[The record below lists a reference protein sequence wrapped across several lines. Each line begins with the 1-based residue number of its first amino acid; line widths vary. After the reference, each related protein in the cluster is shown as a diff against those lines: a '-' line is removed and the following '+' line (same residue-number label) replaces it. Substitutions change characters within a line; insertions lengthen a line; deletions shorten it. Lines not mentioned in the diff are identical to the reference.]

1 MQRSFKTIAIAFAG
15 AALLQACSSENLEIP
30 QEELYARAFI
40 KEFGVNAQANPFNVA
55 TRKAVKV
62 VTATPTDVKISAIV
76 SGREY
81 LFADY
86 SAVSGSTD
94 ITFDLPAGI
103 DDVFVRAN
111 GRKIPAKVGETVDL
125 RANTGR
131 AGNSITFC
139 NGKISAENTEP
150 KLFFA
155 KDVDDIVAILP
166 EEESNT
172 NVAGITTDFSFEAK
186 AGDTMTFY
194 PLFWNT
200 SSHHSLGIYWLG
212 ENDDFNWYEITQKDE
227 WSWDVDCSMIH
238 DYMQD
243 LYQTRSGKL
252 TKCADYDP
260 SKTDNE
266 FIGVSD
272 MQQTYNYGNTKAA
285 FKAVGIKL
293 TFHDNVR
300 FGFFLKVENGQYKCY
315 STDANSMVGV
325 STDKKEIPFDNT
337 VTHIFFSQAKRNHY
351 VGRILHSNNGKPIVK
366 EEITEKINGADPT
379 KSELEYYDEAG
390 NKINPDAY
398 LWQYG
403 FNPNAWNVN
412 TWGAAAPSPEKNA
425 KYNFFRGKCNYS
437 RAAYINLPEKDAAG
451 NITRK
456 RSYFC
461 FEDWSNGPIDLNDLI
476 FIMDENTTKAY
487 DGEGNTI
494 GDPDPTPTPDPEP
507 YEWIIAA
514 EDLGNTYDWDFNDMV
529 VGVSYVAS
537 NDASVANKIKVRP
550 LAAGGIMPVYL
561 MFDNPASGKTEKVGK
576 ELHSWLGASTLS
588 PVNVGANGEEKSGE
602 AVEIEWTGADDF
614 SLAANID
621 NTSWLT
627 GESGNMGGFW
637 LLVDSENKYASET
650 DFSSV
655 KNDGDVQCVKPN
667 LTAGDSYVPQMI
679 CVGTEWCW
687 PQEEQP
693 IHEVYSGFKP
703 WLSDPATVGS
713 KWYGNDMSADYT
725 CDVDNIVSR
734 PSLTPAAGN

>member
-1 MQRSFKTIAIAFAG
+1 MQRTFKTIAIAFAG

-55 TRKAVKV
+55 TRKVVKV

-125 RANTGR
+125 RANIGR
-131 AGNSITFC
+131 ATAETYFC
-139 NGKISAENTEP
+139 NNLISYYETDPKIFE
-150 KLFFA
+150 F
-155 KDVDDIVAILP
+155 KDVEDIIKKLP
-166 EEESNT
+166 EEQPNT
-172 NVAGITTDFSFEAK
+172 TNEGINSDFYFSAK
-186 AGDTMTFY
+186 DGDFMTFY

-200 SSHHSLGIYWLG
+200 TSSHSLGVYWLDEDG
-212 ENDDFNWYEITQKDE
+212 QFHWVDFDQDGTPITGMMKNY
-227 WSWDVDCSMIH
+227 SK
-238 DYMQD
+238 D
-243 LYQTRSGKL
+243 LYRTRSGRL
-252 TKCADYDP
+252 LYSTNYDKSNP
-260 SKTDNE
+260 DAATWQRAVAQCSHPD
-266 FIGVSD
+266 GSD
-272 MQQTYNYGNTKAA
+272 PNKKIETWNKNVV
-285 FKAVGIKL
+285 FKATGITMK
-293 TFHDNVR
+293 FHGDVK
-300 FGFFLKVENGQYKCY
+300 FGFFLKVQGVMNPLDIDENGYVGTY
-315 STDANSMVGV
+315 SHVL
-325 STDKKEIPFDNT
+325 
-337 VTHIFFSQAKRNHY
+337 FSQADRNHY
-351 VGRILHSNNGKPIVK
+351 YGRILKDGTGKYYVKDQIEDRIEGKSVNYYVKGTDTRLYEYATDKAFNGIVWSVSNYCG
-366 EEITEKINGADPT
+366 G
-379 KSELEYYDEAG
+379 G
-390 NKINPDAY
+390 
-398 LWQYG
+398 Q
-403 FNPNAWNVN
+403 
-412 TWGAAAPSPEKNA
+412 WGSVAVD
-425 KYNFFRGKCNYS
+425 NFFKGLTNYS
-437 RAAYINLPEKDAAG
+437 RASYTHLPEKDAAG
-451 NITRK
+451 NITRN
-456 RSYFC
+456 RSYFA

-476 FIMDENTTKAY
+476 FIMTDSSVKPLDR
-487 DGEGNTI
+487 DGNPIDDT
-494 GDPDPTPTPDPEP
+494 DTPDDPDPEP

-550 LAAGGIMPVYL
+550 LAAGGTMPVYL